1 MEIIHKLNRT
11 IKYMAR
17 VILDVPS
24 DKMKAFL
31 KSMVNLGIDQNAIQV
46 KTLTRTNKQKKS
58 TLFKLHQISRSFLL
72 FDWEFFSNELE
83 YE

>member
-1 MEIIHKLNRT
+1 MEKIHKLNRT

-24 DKMKAFL
+24 NKMKAFL
-31 KSMVNLGIDQNAIQV
+31 KSMFNLGIDPNAIQV
-46 KTLTRTNKQKKS
+46 KALTRTNKQTKS